1 MNEEALFYQA
11 LELPEDRRAAF
22 LDGACAND
30 SALRPRIEALLHA
43 HQPPEDF
50 LAGQAQT
57 PREDWVGPP

>member
-1 MNEEALFYQA
+1 
-11 LELPEDRRAAF
+11 
-22 LDGACAND
+22 
-30 SALRPRIEALLHA
+30 LRPRIEALLHA